1 MGRPRAPIGQAS
13 EGLRLCVT
21 TPEPATPFI
30 IIKGGD
36 IMPEILT
43 NIMQVVGSLG
53 FPIVMCIL
61 LYNHLNEV
69 QKQHADD
76 LKAERE
82 EHRNEISELKDV
94 INELKVTLVS
104 IRTIIGGNSNASG
117 N

>member
-1 MGRPRAPIGQAS
+1 
-13 EGLRLCVT
+13 
-21 TPEPATPFI
+21 
-30 IIKGGD
+30 
-36 IMPEILT
+36 MPEIMT
-43 NIMQVVGSLG
+43 TIMQVVGSLG

-82 EHRNEISELKDV
+82 QHRSEINELKDV
-94 INELKVTLVS
+94 INDLKVTLIS
-104 IRTIIGGNSNASG
+104 IRSLIGGNNNVSG